1 MYQDLSSFFV
11 SILGKGD
18 LTSALAILIYC
29 AIPLVVILLY
39 ALLAI
44 LAEMKISAWV
54 QDRLGPMRTGPYG
67 VLQPLADI
75 LKLLQKEDLT
85 PTTADKKLYN
95 LAPFV
100 VFLGSYAAFAALPFS
115 AMYIGARINTG
126 IFFIVAVSSLVVV
139 GILLAG
145 WGSNNK

>member
-11 SILGKGD
+11 GILGTSD
-18 LTSALAILIYC
+18 LTTALTVLIYC
-29 AIPLVVILLY
+29 AFPLVIILLY

-85 PTTADKKLYN
+85 PTTA
-95 LAPFV
+95 
-100 VFLGSYAAFAALPFS
+100 GRIRAFP
-115 AMYIGARINTG
+115 
-126 IFFIVAVSSLVVV
+126 
-139 GILLAG
+139 
-145 WGSNNK
+145 